1 MCLVV
6 APGQFCYSEPAFELW
21 NHVVSKQAGSEADG
35 VRYAIANCEFRI
47 ADFEGEIKK
56 VLTHIAHPTSMNP
69 YCF

>member
-47 ADFEGEIKK
+47 ADFECNIKQS
-56 VLTHIAHPTSMNP
+56 LPHIAHPTSINF
-69 YCF
+69 YYF